1 MIFFQKII
9 LKKGRLFCCLLFLVA
24 ACNHKSETADISKD
38 KKAKEEKNLSRDMAL
53 IANESK
59 MVRTGDL
66 ILRTGRDFT
75 SDIMRRV
82 SHADKTYS
90 HCGIASLE
98 HDTLFVY
105 HAIGGE
111 WNPDEKLRRDP
122 FDFFCNPFEN
132 KGFGIFRY
140 NLDDTQTLKLI
151 AFARDCYGNEVKFDM
166 QFNLDT
172 DEKMYCSEFVYKA
185 VKKAAGNHIGLREEE
200 WNGKKFIAIDDLFK
214 NPFCREIK
222 RVKLQQQ

>member
-1 MIFFQKII
+1 MISFQKITF
-9 LKKGRLFCCLLFLVA
+9 KKGRLFCCLLFFIT
-24 ACNHKSETADISKD
+24 ACNHKNERSDISKD
-38 KKAKEEKNLSRDMAL
+38 YKAKEEKILTRDIAL
-53 IANESK
+53 ITNAMK
-59 MVRTGDL
+59 LVRPGDL

-122 FDFFCNPFEN
+122 FEIFCNPFEN
-132 KGFGIFRY
+132 RGLGIFRY
-140 NLDDTQTLKLI
+140 NLTDTQTQKLI
-151 AFARDCYGNEVKFDM
+151 ALARDCYGDGVKFDM

-172 DEKMYCSEFVYKA
+172 DDRMYCSEFVYKM
-185 VKKAAGNHIGLREEE
+185 VKEVAGYRIDIREEQ

-222 RVKLQQQ
+222 RVKFQQQ